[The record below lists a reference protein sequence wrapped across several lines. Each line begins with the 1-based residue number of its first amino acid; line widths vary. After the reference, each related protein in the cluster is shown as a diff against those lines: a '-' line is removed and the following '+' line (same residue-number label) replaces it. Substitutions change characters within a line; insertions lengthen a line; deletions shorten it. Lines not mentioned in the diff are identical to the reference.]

1 MMKKMKK
8 QLSVLLVFALLCASV
23 SLGFGFGTQALT
35 SSGSW
40 RIYGKT
46 AAAGFWPW
54 TWFEGTGNDVVVK
67 LWSGP
72 DGTGTLL
79 YTSPDLG
86 DDIKRVGKEGSITMT
101 NVPTTNQIA
110 SITVNKVSGSDPWS
124 CENITV
130 YYTPSGGPE
139 QQLVSMPARNI
150 EDNNAIL
157 LGNINFFTEVHNHS
171 IHFNAN
177 GGIGT
182 APDQTLIW
190 GTADYLRV
198 NTFSR
203 NGYTF
208 AGGWA
213 SSQAAADAGTVEYGD
228 GANFLMPDND
238 VELWAVWVPF
248 SVIPYTIRHYKE
260 NIEKTAFDI
269 LAATETLTGATGQ
282 RVFAQDNA
290 YEGFMAVTPLASGY
304 IIYDGSL
311 VVNQY
316 YTRNTYNFSFDAN
329 GGEGG
334 GEVEMAY
341 GAPFTAPA
349 VTKEGFI
356 LAGWVPELPAT
367 VPMGGGS
374 YTAQWIPNSYTITFD
389 AAGGTGGTQQ
399 TVNYG
404 DMPTA
409 PTVAKEGYIFAGWQ
423 PELAQVTGNATYVA
437 QWVFDGFIITFD
449 AAGGTG
455 GKQIPVRTN
464 EIPVAPVVTRTGYTF
479 IGWQPA
485 IAAATEDA
493 TYTAQWTVNSYT
505 ITFDAANG
513 TGGGEQILEYG
524 AMPVPPTVTRTGYNF
539 NGWSPVITA
548 VTGDTVYYAQWIIKT
563 FTIIFDAN
571 GGTGGTEQILNYGE
585 IPTIPDVTREGFTF
599 SGWLPNIGPA
609 KADRTY
615 VAQWTG
621 GTVLITFLA
630 NGGVGGTVLS
640 VTAGQMPTPPVVT
653 RENYRFNGW
662 SPAVT
667 VANQDKT
674 YTAQWLRRGDINS
687 SDSITSLDALMVL
700 QYVANLATLDAE
712 QLLKA
717 DVDLNGVVNNID
729 ALKIL
734 QFAGGNITVFI

>member
-1 MMKKMKK
+1 MKKLKK
-8 QLSVLLVFALLCASV
+8 HLSVLLVFALVFASV

-46 AAAGFWPW
+46 ADAGFWPW
-54 TWFEGTGNDVVVK
+54 TWFEGTGDKVVVK

-72 DGTGTLL
+72 NGTGTLL

-86 DDIKRVGKEGSITMT
+86 NDIKRVGKEGSITMT

-110 SITVNKVSGSDPWS
+110 SITVNKVSGQDPWS

-150 EDNNAIL
+150 ENNDPIL
-157 LGNINFFTEVHNHS
+157 LGNINFFTELHNHS

-182 APDQTLIW
+182 APDQYLIW

-213 SSQAAADAGTVEYGD
+213 SSQATADAGIVEYGD

-248 SVIPYTIRHYKE
+248 SEIPYTINHYKE
-260 NIEKTAFDI
+260 NIDKTAFDI

-290 YEGFMAVTPLASGY
+290 YEGFTAVTPLASGY
-304 IIYDGSL
+304 VIFDGSL

-316 YTRNTYNFSFDAN
+316 YTRNTYDFNFDAN

-341 GAPFTAPA
+341 GAPFTAPV

-367 VPMGGGS
+367 GPHGRRLLH
-374 YTAQWIPNSYTITFD
+374 
-389 AAGGTGGTQQ
+389 GTM
-399 TVNYG
+399 
-404 DMPTA
+404 DP
-409 PTVAKEGYIFAGWQ
+409 
-423 PELAQVTGNATYVA
+423 
-437 QWVFDGFIITFD
+437 
-449 AAGGTG
+449 
-455 GKQIPVRTN
+455 
-464 EIPVAPVVTRTGYTF
+464 
-479 IGWQPA
+479 
-485 IAAATEDA
+485 
-493 TYTAQWTVNSYT
+493 
-505 ITFDAANG
+505 
-513 TGGGEQILEYG
+513 
-524 AMPVPPTVTRTGYNF
+524 
-539 NGWSPVITA
+539 
-548 VTGDTVYYAQWIIKT
+548 
-563 FTIIFDAN
+563 
-571 GGTGGTEQILNYGE
+571 
-585 IPTIPDVTREGFTF
+585 
-599 SGWLPNIGPA
+599 
-609 KADRTY
+609 
-615 VAQWTG
+615 
-621 GTVLITFLA
+621 
-630 NGGVGGTVLS
+630 
-640 VTAGQMPTPPVVT
+640 
-653 RENYRFNGW
+653 
-662 SPAVT
+662 
-667 VANQDKT
+667 
-674 YTAQWLRRGDINS
+674 
-687 SDSITSLDALMVL
+687 
-700 QYVANLATLDAE
+700 E
-712 QLLKA
+712 QLHHHL
-717 DVDLNGVVNNID
+717 
-729 ALKIL
+729 
-734 QFAGGNITVFI
+734 

>member
-316 YTRNTYNFSFDAN
+316 YTRNTYNFNFDAN

-356 LAGWVPELPAT
+356 LAGWLPELPAT
-367 VPMGGGS
+367 APMGGGS

-399 TVNYG
+399 TENYG

-455 GKQIPVRTN
+455 GTQIPVRTN
-464 EIPVAPVVTRTGYTF
+464 EIPVAPLVTRTGYTF
-479 IGWQPA
+479 AGWQPA
-485 IAAATEDA
+485 IAAATEEA

-539 NGWSPVITA
+539 NGWSPVITT
-548 VTGDTVYYAQWIIKT
+548 VTGDTVYYAQWIIQT

-630 NGGVGGTVLS
+630 NGGVGGTVLT

-674 YTAQWLRRGDINS
+674 YTAQWLMRGDINTS
-687 SDSITSLDALMVL
+687 GNVSSLDALMVL
-700 QYVANLATLDAE
+700 QYLANLTTLDAE

-729 ALKIL
+729 VLKIL
-734 QFAGGNITVFI
+734 QFAGGNITVFS